1 MNTHPAAK
9 RINVDPHPRPIIE
22 GLTPYDEVDLDK
34 LGSADLILY
43 ITYDTIAEGHTV
55 RLDWIG
61 ADEHGNAVN
70 FSGPV
75 DIDGSNFDPRTR
87 LARIAVSN
95 AFVVA
100 AANGYAFAGFQPTQP
115 RLEQS
120 MRAFCFVG
128 VRPRRLEHMPVA
140 QAPQSHNLYL
150 DPDSLGS
157 TGATFLVPAYQAM
170 RENDTVTLTFVGFES
185 DGTEDE
191 TWSRPTNVTAE
202 QVGQVLRWQVPAG
215 QFDFIAGGYAEVN
228 YEIAFADLPATLTS
242 PTQTFRIGPV
252 PVDPPRLP
260 QLEIEGYSSGL
271 LDPALFP
278 NGLVLRVPA
287 NAELM
292 VSDWLLLHFNDV
304 FGEQQLRIDLSGLES
319 GVITFSLAA
328 EKLQGLDRITLGY
341 QVAREGVAYSATV
354 RQVDLVVRRED
365 APLNVLFAVAEG
377 GDEAFNAMLPASSA
391 SAGAYIDLSG
401 IELNDSETLEVYWEG
416 RSELGSTKYVFD
428 EVPTDPLN
436 IPPVAVA
443 ANMEIGNTSVKRFP
457 VYYRILPV
465 GHESKKL
472 HLRILPLPTANY
484 STLQCSPRRGTELH
498 LTDIVGA
505 HADLTLANWPFMGEG
520 QRLVIVMVGSAG
532 GSSRPYLIRDSAIT
546 QAEVDA
552 RVVTAEL
559 LKSILDGLDNNT
571 PLEFNVSVDFEG
583 EGNEGN
589 WTQFPRMSL
598 TLRK

>member
-1 MNTHPAAK
+1 
-9 RINVDPHPRPIIE
+9 
-22 GLTPYDEVDLDK
+22 
-34 LGSADLILY
+34 
-43 ITYDTIAEGHTV
+43 
-55 RLDWIG
+55 
-61 ADEHGNAVN
+61 
-70 FSGPV
+70 
-75 DIDGSNFDPRTR
+75 
-87 LARIAVSN
+87 
-95 AFVVA
+95 
-100 AANGYAFAGFQPTQP
+100 
-115 RLEQS
+115 
-120 MRAFCFVG
+120 
-128 VRPRRLEHMPVA
+128 
-140 QAPQSHNLYL
+140 
-150 DPDSLGS
+150 
-157 TGATFLVPAYQAM
+157 
-170 RENDTVTLTFVGFES
+170 
-185 DGTEDE
+185 
-191 TWSRPTNVTAE
+191 
-202 QVGQVLRWQVPAG
+202 
-215 QFDFIAGGYAEVN
+215 
-228 YEIAFADLPATLTS
+228 
-242 PTQTFRIGPV
+242 
-252 PVDPPRLP
+252 
-260 QLEIEGYSSGL
+260 
-271 LDPALFP
+271 
-278 NGLVLRVPA
+278 
-287 NAELM
+287 
-292 VSDWLLLHFNDV
+292 V

-377 GDEAFNAMLPASSA
+377 GDEAFNAKLPAISA

-401 IELNDSETLEVYWEG
+401 IELKDSETLEVYWEG
-416 RSELGSTKYVFD
+416 RSELGSKKYVFD

-505 HADLTLANWPFMGEG
+505 HADLTLANWPFMSEG
-520 QRLVIVMVGSAG
+520 QHLVIVMVGSVG

-559 LKSILDGLDNNT
+559 LKSILGGLDNNT
-571 PLEFNVSVDFEG
+571 QLEFNVSVDFEG
-583 EGNEGN
+583 EGGEGN
-589 WTQFPRMSL
+589 WIQFPRMSL